1 MAITTRCSTVRIG
14 DRLIGVA
21 TMAGMT
27 HGTIHGMVPIT
38 PDGMADGTVVG
49 TIRGT
54 TATPGDAPT
63 GDGAALGVLHGTMP
77 TTALPAHATI
87 LWAELPSAI
96 VAHPQ
101 AAALSEAA
109 TEQITEHVG
118 RTTTAPTAARLVAE
132 TTALTT
138 LSVSRCRTN
147 RPTAILTM
155 DSAQAVAHLVEAQA
169 LVAASAEE
177 AASAASA
184 EEEVVAEAE
193 ALAAVDNA
201 YTLGGYSST
210 L

>member
-27 HGTIHGMVPIT
+27 
-38 PDGMADGTVVG
+38 DGTVVG

-109 TEQITEHVG
+109 TEQITEPVG
-118 RTTTAPTAARLVAE
+118 RTTTAPTAARLAAE

-138 LSVSRCRTN
+138 LSVSRCHTN
-147 RPTAILTM
+147 QPTAILTM

-169 LVAASAEE
+169 LVAAV
-177 AASAASA
+177 AASA
-184 EEEVVAEAE
+184 EAEVVVAAE

>member
-54 TATPGDAPT
+54 I
-63 GDGAALGVLHGTMP
+63 P

-109 TEQITEHVG
+109 TEQITEPVG

-147 RPTAILTM
+147 QPTAILTM

-169 LVAASAEE
+169 LVAAVAASAEE
-177 AASAASA
+177 AASAEA
-184 EEEVVAEAE
+184 EVVVAAE